1 MTDRQFLASEAWSTS
16 KDILQDVAILKV
28 ASGVLGVA
36 IRSARIPGFKSFLQD
51 LKPSNRPGDFH
62 LREFW
67 EKEFE
72 CSLSTTLLNSQPMS
86 DGLTTNNLTASH
98 ATKSPL
104 SATLSL
110 CTGRETLEGVQN
122 IFTDTAHLRAEYN
135 TYLAVYAAAH
145 AMHSLLSCPDKDSS
159 PSGNS
164 STCSS
169 PYNITQ
175 KEVLLTSHQA

>member
-36 IRSARIPGFKSFLQD
+36 IRSARIPGFKSFLQG
-51 LKPSNRPGDFH
+51 LKPSNRPGD
-62 LREFW
+62 LLLQEFW

-72 CSLSTTLLNSQPMS
+72 CSLSMTLSNSQSMS
-86 DGLTTNNLTASH
+86 DNSTTNISPASH
-98 ATKSPL
+98 ATRSPL
-104 SATLSL
+104 AATLSL

-122 IFTDTAHLRAEYN
+122 IFTDTAHLRAAYN

-145 AMHSLLSCPDKDSS
+145 ALHSLLSCPDKDSS

>member
-1 MTDRQFLASEAWSTS
+1 MTDRQFIASEAWSTS
-16 KDILQDVAILKV
+16 SDLLQNVAILNV

-36 IRSARIPGFKSFLQD
+36 IRSARIPGFKSFLQE
-51 LKPSNRPGDFH
+51 LKPSNRPGDLH

-72 CSLSTTLLNSQPMS
+72 CSLSTTLLKSMS
-86 DGLTTNNLTASH
+86 DGLTTNILTASH
-98 ATKSPL
+98 ATMSPL

-122 IFTDTAHLRAEYN
+122 IFTDTAQLRAAYN

-145 AMHSLLSCPDKDSS
+145 ALHSFLSCPDKDRS
-159 PSGNS
+159 PRDNS

-169 PYNITQ
+169 PYNITH
-175 KEVLLTSHQA
+175 KEV